1 MGVQQ
6 FECNACGEL
15 TPLIRKTKRI
25 NASIRHE
32 YAECKRCKYK
42 STFFYS
48 DQSLRKLLNRQ
59 SLTIDPI
66 EKAEL
71 GKEIQ
76 EKMDELLLVY
86 GGK

>member
-1 MGVQQ
+1 MNEQ
-6 FECNACGEL
+6 FECNACGEM
-15 TPLIRKTKRI
+15 TPLIKKTKRI

-48 DQSLRKLLNRQ
+48 DQSLRKLLKRQ
-59 SLTIDPI
+59 SLTRDPI
-66 EKAEL
+66 KKVEL

-76 EKMDELLLVY
+76 DKIDELLLVY